1 MKVFI
6 SVFGKFHA
14 FDLAEQLN
22 NNKYLY
28 KIFTT
33 YPYSYLK
40 KYGIEKRNVI
50 SYPFLEL
57 LSRLRKFVPK
67 ILLNYYLEILYYIFD
82 HLCSLYINKNIDI
95 FIGWSGFSLKSIKK
109 SKKLKIKTI
118 LERGSASI
126 DYQKRI
132 LEEEYKKYNCD
143 LNIPNS
149 FVKRELMEYRLTD
162 FINVPS
168 NFSKKT
174 FNNKFRR
181 KIFVNIYGANTNQF
195 RKIKKNNNK
204 FIVLYSGGLSLQKG
218 SHYLLKA
225 IYELNHLKDFE
236 FWHLG
241 TVNDEMKSFINKYRS
256 NKIKFLGHKK
266 QEDLFRIYSQS
277 SIFCIPSV
285 HDGLALVIPQAL
297 SCGLPVICTE
307 NSGGKEYVK
316 SNFNGFIIKTKSS
329 DSIKKKIL
337 TFYKNPRILKKMTSN
352 TLSISS
358 HIDWISYGKRTVKN
372 LKKVLTN

>member
-6 SVFGKFHA
+6 SVFGRFHA

-22 NNKYLY
+22 TNKYLY

-40 KYGIEKRNVI
+40 KYGLEKKQVI

-57 LSRLRKFVPK
+57 LSRFRKFIPK
-67 ILLNYYLEILYYIFD
+67 LFLNYYLEILYYIFD
-82 HLCSLYINKNIDI
+82 KLCTLYINKNIDI

-126 DYQKRI
+126 EYQKKI
-132 LEEEYKKYNCD
+132 LEEEYRKYNCNI
-143 LNIPNS
+143 NIPDL
-149 FVKRELMEYRLTD
+149 FLKRELNEYKLTD

-174 FNNKFRR
+174 FNKNFKKKIIVNRYGVNTSQFRR
-181 KIFVNIYGANTNQF
+181 
-195 RKIKKNNNK
+195 IKKKNNK
-204 FIVLYSGGLSLQKG
+204 FIVLYTGGLTLQKG

-225 IYELNHLKDFE
+225 IHELDYLKNFE

-241 TVNDEMKSFINKYRS
+241 TINYEMNIFINKYHT
-256 NKIKFLGHKK
+256 NKMKFLGHKSQRK
-266 QEDLFRIYSQS
+266 LFRIYSQC
-277 SIFCIPSV
+277 SIFCIPSI

-307 NSGGKEYVK
+307 NSGGKEYIK
-316 SNFNGFIIKTKSS
+316 DNFNGFIIKSKSS
-329 DSIKKKIL
+329 YSIKQKIL
-337 TFYKNPRILKKMTSN
+337 KFYNNRKLLHRMKSN
-352 TLSISS
+352 TLAMTKN
-358 HIDWISYGKRTVKN
+358 IDWQTYGKRTINN
-372 LKKVLTN
+372 LNKILSS

>member
-22 NNKYLY
+22 NNNLLY

-40 KYGIEKRNVI
+40 KYKLEKKQVI
-50 SYPFLEL
+50 SYPFLEI
-57 LSRLRKFVPK
+57 LSRLRKFIPNFF
-67 ILLNYYLEILYYIFD
+67 LNYYLELLYYIFD
-82 HLCSLYINKNIDI
+82 NLCAFHINKSFDI
-95 FIGWSGFSLKSIKK
+95 FIGWSGFSLKSIRK
-109 SKKLKIKTI
+109 SKQLKIKTV

-126 DYQKRI
+126 DYQKKI
-132 LEEEYKKYNCD
+132 LKNEYKKYNCD
-143 LNIPNS
+143 INIPDL
-149 FVKRELMEYRLTD
+149 FIKRELNEYRLTD

-174 FNNKFRR
+174 FNKKFKK
-181 KIFVNIYGANTNQF
+181 KIFVNRYGVNTNQF
-195 RKIKKNNNK
+195 RKIKKKNNK
-204 FIVLYSGGLSLQKG
+204 FIVLYSGGLTLQKG

-225 IYELNHLKDFE
+225 IHELKYLKNFE

-241 TVNDEMKSFINKYRS
+241 TINDEINYFINKYQT
-256 NKIKFLGHKK
+256 NKTKFLGHKK
-266 QEDLFRIYSQS
+266 QKDLYRIYSQC
-277 SIFCIPSV
+277 SIFCIPSI

-307 NSGGKEYVK
+307 NSGGKEYIK
-316 SNFNGFIIKTKSS
+316 DNFNGFIIKSKSS
-329 DSIKKKIL
+329 YSIKQKIL
-337 TFYKNPRILKKMTSN
+337 KFYNNRKLLNRMKGN
-352 TLSISS
+352 TLAMIKN
-358 HIDWISYGKRTVKN
+358 IDWQTYGKRTINN
-372 LKKVLTN
+372 LNKILGS